1 MTKAVLSIAETLEGK
16 VKPVTY
22 EVAACAAKHA
32 ALLEAEL
39 FIAVLGEKPSKLAH
53 EIAEHIGQRVIA
65 VESPKLAQYNAEFYK
80 SALAELSGAMKP
92 SSVFIAQT
100 AEGSDFAPGL
110 AIRLEAACI
119 SGVKGISREAEGRG
133 ALFSR
138 SVFGSKLVA
147 ELHANTE
154 TVVATVE
161 PGAFEP
167 LVATSKSE
175 ATVSYKTATLNVS
188 PRTIAR
194 GIEQSTMDHF
204 ELSRAQIVISGGRG
218 MSKPENTELLER
230 LSTLFSRA
238 AIGGS
243 RPVCDLKWLKPSQQV
258 GQTGTIISP
267 KLYLACGISGASQ
280 HVAGIRGSDF
290 IVAINKDSHAP
301 IFNHA
306 DVGIVEDLETF
317 IPVLIEER
325 TKG

>member
-1 MTKAVLSIAETLEGK
+1 VTKAVLSIAETLEDK

-32 ALLEAEL
+32 ALLEADL
-39 FIAVLGEKPSKLAH
+39 FIAVLGENPSKLAH
-53 EIAEHIGQRVIA
+53 EIAEHSGQRVIVVKA
-65 VESPKLAQYNAEFYK
+65 PELAQYSAEFFK
-80 SALAELSGAMKP
+80 SALTELSDAMKP

-119 SGVKGISREAEGRG
+119 SGVRGISREDKGRG

-138 SVFGSKLVA
+138 SLFGSKLVA
-147 ELHANTE
+147 DLHANTK

-161 PGAFEP
+161 PGAFQP
-167 LVATSKSE
+167 LLAPPKAEVSVSVK
-175 ATVSYKTATLNVS
+175 TVSLTFS
-188 PRTIAR
+188 PRTRVR
-194 GIEQSTMDHF
+194 GIEQSTMDHS

-218 MSKPENTELLER
+218 MSKPENTALLER
-230 LSTLFSRA
+230 LGTLFSRA

-243 RPVCDLKWLKPSQQV
+243 RPVCDLRWLKPSQQV

-290 IVAINKDSHAP
+290 IVAINKDAHAP

-317 IPVLIEER
+317 IPVMIEESA
-325 TKG
+325 KG